1 MRSLQKFVPSR
12 FRASTAWSVAWV
24 AMGMIFAM
32 APSRTPAQDDSN
44 GKETYGVSGGDC
56 AEIEI
61 ISQRGIGRA
70 LLKPRWNGWPKELV
84 IHLRLKGL
92 ESFTLITPAGRAE
105 TSVSSTDG
113 TVRSTTWSPVAEP
126 SRETKELEP
135 DDPRYLRVEPLKGAE
150 GDNSL
155 PPGFRVT
162 IPATLLDKDFESLEI
177 RWIDFFR

>member
-1 MRSLQKFVPSR
+1 MRSAQTFVPPL
-12 FRASTAWSVAWV
+12 FRICTTWPVSWV
-24 AMGMIFAM
+24 ALGMSLAN
-32 APSRTPAQDDSN
+32 AP
-44 GKETYGVSGGDC
+44 ETYEVSEGRL

-70 LLKPRWNGWPKELV
+70 HLKPSANGWPKELV

-113 TVRSTTWSPVAEP
+113 TVRSTTWSPATEP
-126 SRETKELEP
+126 VRETKELAP
-135 DDPRYLRVEPLKGAE
+135 DDPRCLRVEPLKGAE
-150 GDNSL
+150 VDDSL

-162 IPATLLDKDFESLEI
+162 IPSKLLDKDFESLEI

>member
-1 MRSLQKFVPSR
+1 MRSLLAFIPAL
-12 FRASTAWSVAWV
+12 FRTCTAWSLAWV
-24 AMGMIFAM
+24 AVDMIFAM
-32 APSRTPAQDDSN
+32 AQIGMPAQDESN
-44 GKETYGVSGGDC
+44 APETYEVSGGKL

-70 LLKPRWNGWPKELV
+70 LLKPSSNGWPKELL

-105 TSVSSTDG
+105 TSVSSADG
-113 TVRSTTWSPVAEP
+113 SVRLTTWSPVAEP
-126 SRETKELEP
+126 VRETKELEP
-135 DDPRYLRVEPLKGAE
+135 DDPRCLRVEPLKGIA
-150 GDNSL
+150 GDDSL